1 MLNTPVLVLNRSYL
15 PVHVTSVRRA
25 FSLLY
30 QGIAR
35 VVDGEYRTFD
45 FEQWSRHRVN
55 GHGRHNG
62 REVASIGGGVPHN
75 GVDWIGTSRGRLPA
89 PRVIVLTVFDRVP
102 RRHVRFS
109 RANVMT
115 RDGFTCQYCG
125 DRPPRSQLNLDHVVP
140 RAHGGRST
148 WENVVASCL
157 DCNRQKGGRT
167 PEQAGLRLLRAPARP
182 RWTPLATLPLAHV
195 RHDEWRPYLRV
206 VDGPLARES
215 RH

>member
-1 MLNTPVLVLNRSYL
+1 MLNSPVLVLNRSYL

-25 FSLLY
+25 FSLVY

-45 FEQWSRHRVN
+45 FEQWSRLRVLN
-55 GHGRHNG
+55 GYERRHNG
-62 REVASIGGGVPHN
+62 HDHHEAPRN
-75 GVDWIGTSRGRLPA
+75 GIEWIGTSRGHLPA

-109 RANVMT
+109 RVNVMT

-125 DRPPRSQLNLDHVVP
+125 ERPPRSQLNLDHVVP
-140 RAHGGRST
+140 RALGGRTT
-148 WENVVASCL
+148 WENVVTSCV
-157 DCNRQKGGRT
+157 DCNRTKGGRT
-167 PEQAGLRLLRAPARP
+167 PVQAGMELIRKPARP
-182 RWTPLATLPLAHV
+182 RWTPLATLPLAHI
-195 RHDEWRPYLRV
+195 RHDEWRPFLRV
-206 VDGPLARES
+206 VDGSFAREA